1 MSVSVE
7 ARAAPLEE
15 SRRPRFALPPV
26 RGPRV
31 PLLAIVTVSFL
42 LLATWVV
49 RHGAYPNGAWAPGS
63 SDHYSHWS
71 STILFYHRGAEV
83 YRKPL
88 YLVCPPVAAE
98 GVYTAVAAG
107 DVCNIPEREGQ
118 RPLVTNWRQ
127 FPRPYPPGWLVWHAP
142 AAFLYENTSISFH
155 ALNRLVVIQD
165 LFAAHLAIFA
175 LAALLLVGPRRAHP
189 AALAMRALVVA
200 LGASELIRWSMLG
213 YYDVAAVACMLFG
226 VIAIRDRRELA
237 AAAWLTGALFLHY
250 RAIWVAA
257 PLLAW
262 TALRVE
268 ERKRLLPL
276 LIPLSLTAVALLLVW
291 GSLRSF
297 PLTNPVLHFRFDR
310 KNPEHW
316 NLAVP
321 IAVALAVLVY
331 SRAYLLL
338 GIVAFHFYVIMRTP
352 QVQPWHALSLL
363 PLIAF
368 AAIHGRRH
376 AEEVAVTAI
385 VLVECRQVFDVVPLP
400 GAWLAALFAA

>member
-1 MSVSVE
+1 M
-7 ARAAPLEE
+7 ARAQPA
-15 SRRPRFALPPV
+15 RFAVPRM
-26 RGPRV
+26 RGPRTKV
-31 PLLAIVTVSFL
+31 VVILALSFL
-42 LLATWVV
+42 LLSTWIV
-49 RHGAYPNGAWAPGS
+49 RHGAFPNGAWAPGS

-71 STILFYHRGAEV
+71 SAILFYHRGAEI

-88 YLVCPPVAAE
+88 DKVCPSVAAE
-98 GVYTAVAAG
+98 GVYTAVATG
-107 DVCNIPEREGQ
+107 DVCNITERAGL

-127 FPRPYPPGWLVWHAP
+127 FPRPYPPGWLLWHAP
-142 AAFLYENTSISFH
+142 AAFLYEHTTVSFH

-175 LAALLLVGPRRAHP
+175 LASLLLLGPRRAHP
-189 AALAMRALVVA
+189 ATLAMRLLVVS

-226 VIAIRDRRELA
+226 VMALRSRRDLG
-237 AAAWLTGALFLHY
+237 AAAWLTAALFLHY
-250 RAIWVAA
+250 RAIWVAL

-262 TALRVE
+262 TAFRVDD
-268 ERKRLLPL
+268 RRRLLPL
-276 LIPLSLTAVALLLVW
+276 LLPLGLTAVALFLVW

-297 PLTNPVLHFRFDR
+297 PLTNPVLHFRFDKR
-310 KNPEHW
+310 NPEHW
-316 NLAVP
+316 NVAVP
-321 IAVALAVLVY
+321 IVVALVVLLY
-331 SRAYLLL
+331 NRAYLLL
-338 GIVAFHFYVIMRTP
+338 GILGFHFYVISRTP

-368 AAIHGRRH
+368 AAIHTRRRH